1 MCGGNSLIEERDYK
15 AEIKAARE
23 NPVQLRKIAADIHQA
38 GGPQILMIRA
48 IQLAKAAEAGPHPL
62 GKVSEALGLPRPSG
76 LPLYRYKLAPG
87 TFERIER
94 KLSTGLQSELQHA
107 TLAPAFVLWAA
118 DWFRRSYQGG
128 LQRWADIENAL
139 RLRLPQDVWRDL
151 TDKGF
156 RAWRIEPLI
165 TNHGNQRLSNLARH
179 GGFPAAAMAN
189 GASWPRKFLERVIGE
204 LLGSDAQDIGS
215 AVVRCE
221 RNEYLLPP
229 IWRSPEMYA
238 ICGELALKIVEL
250 RAFADKAGPADDRPY
265 SARLDE
271 AYEDWRDELPM
282 TLDGAAAALIDT
294 LLEAK
299 KLSGSGSIRIA
310 RIMSGDGEVWRECLE
325 FHLDGRWDDKDQLLS
340 PEHHSRIFLQPSD
353 GLADRV
359 SGRLAYLEHEDANRW
374 IARPMRGEAAI
385 AFPFELPVTAEFH
398 ARGDRLTRSFVLPG
412 GKPVGAGLRVFER
425 RGTDDQ
431 RPAFALIGQGSGAF
445 RAEPVFID
453 APQDWSLRG
462 KDGNAEIEVEDFAF
476 APGRC
481 LYRCAGTIIAQKDN
495 GDRFLIRTGQ
505 SADRKD
511 RLSVIA
517 DTVSGLQT
525 PDGEQLYRHPLHAQV
540 SDGVSRRV
548 ASRGEVCWRIA
559 GDREWCEKLDAAG
572 PGLCEFAWLDGSTG
586 HVRDRLTALVLPADF
601 ELAQKNNGTFAE
613 IELKGW
619 DGEASLSGETPC
631 SKHRW
636 KIKVDPPRR
645 ALLTLRLA
653 FGLAPAFELTVPVR
667 SKEWIT
673 TWSGDLLP
681 RDAVIGLADLRD
693 TVARVPATSTLL
705 ADVRQHS
712 GAALKASWRIDGE
725 LGLSAL
731 RTDIAGLMRPLGI
744 DAQVRLDFHNGS
756 NDHWYV
762 TEFGNALEWE
772 PNGGLR
778 PRTAIIG
785 QDAKVCGRALGAP
798 EKELEFGKYDGLLSG
813 LGGQVI
819 HLPRLKGDWLVY
831 LREGPRVLTRPKF
844 IAGDPDDAIPHHR
857 LGRAMAQPLDLA
869 RQDLNALASEITHD
883 PTTTEANQ
891 TIQAVL
897 KLALSLNGLPPQTFE
912 IFGKLEEAGAL
923 APLLLYRCEEQ
934 HLSTILEVF
943 DGLCSSW
950 VLLPH
955 GAWDAAFQAQGQFLV
970 SRLDDPQWAITRIT
984 ERQNEIAAR
993 APQLAPLI
1001 CRTFSPAS
1009 WEEVRS
1015 HFTGHTSEGISTDTA
1030 AFNPFRPVFRD
1041 LLPQENFLE
1050 SLMRVLDA
1058 PFAAA
1063 LAAMG
1068 RIALDKVQT
1077 LTVKDV
1083 ERRHPAYFAKAYGYA
1098 LTELKNDH

>member
-1 MCGGNSLIEERDYK
+1 LKPERDYK
-15 AEIKAARE
+15 AEIEAARDDSE
-23 NPVQLRKIAADIHQA
+23 KLRKIAADIHKE

-76 LPLYRYKLAPG
+76 TPLYRYKIAPG
-87 TFERIER
+87 TFDRIEK
-94 KLSTGLQSELQHA
+94 KLASGLPFEAQHSA
-107 TLAPAFVLWAA
+107 LAPAFVLWAA

-139 RLRLPQDVWRDL
+139 GLRLAQDVWREL

-179 GGFPAAAMAN
+179 GGFPAAAMAS

-204 LLGSDAQDIGS
+204 LLGSDAQDIGK
-215 AVVRCE
+215 AVEICE

-229 IWRSPEMYA
+229 IWRSQEMYA

-250 RAFADKAGPADDRPY
+250 RAFADKEVPADDRPY
-265 SARLDE
+265 SARLDQ

-282 TLDGAAAALIDT
+282 TLDGAASALIDT

-299 KLSGSGSIRIA
+299 KLSSSGSIRIT
-310 RIMSGDGEVWRECLE
+310 RLMTRHEDGWRECLD
-325 FHLDGRWDDKDQLLS
+325 FHLDGRWEDRDQILS
-340 PEHHSRIFLQPSD
+340 PDAYSRIFLQPAD
-353 GLADRV
+353 GLADRI
-359 SGRLAYLEHEDANRW
+359 SGRLAYLEHEDRNRW
-374 IARPMRGEAAI
+374 IARPMRSEAAI
-385 AFPFELPVTAEFH
+385 AFPFELSVTAEFH
-398 ARGDRLTRSFVLPG
+398 SRGDRLTRSFVLPG
-412 GKPVGAGLRVFER
+412 GKSVGAGLRVFER
-425 RGTDDQ
+425 RGAEGQ
-431 RPAFALIGQGSGAF
+431 NASFALIGQGSGGY
-445 RAEPVFID
+445 RAERVFID
-453 APQDWSLRG
+453 APQNWSLRG
-462 KDGNAEIEVEDFAF
+462 KDETTEIEIEDFTF
-476 APGRC
+476 GQGRC
-481 LYRCAGTIIAQKDN
+481 VYQCAGTIIAEKNN

-517 DTVSGLQT
+517 NSISGLQT
-525 PDGEQLYRHPLHAQV
+525 PTGEPLYRHPLHAMV

-548 ASRGEVCWRIA
+548 AARGEVCWRIA
-559 GDREWCEKLDAAG
+559 GDRDWSDDLDTAG

-586 HVRDRLTALVLPADF
+586 HVRDRLTALVLPAGF
-601 ELAQKNNGTFAE
+601 ELAQKNNGTYSE

-619 DGEASLSGETPC
+619 DGEASLSGEIPC
-631 SKHRW
+631 SKHCW
-636 KIKVDPPRR
+636 KIKIDPPRR

-681 RDAVIGLADLRD
+681 RDAVIGLADLRNS
-693 TVARVPATSTLL
+693 VARVPATSTLL

-712 GAALKASWRIDGE
+712 GAALEASWRIDGE

-731 RTDIAGLMRPLGI
+731 RTDIAALMRPLGI

-778 PRTAIIG
+778 PRTAIVG

-798 EKELEFGKYDGLLSG
+798 EKELEFGPYDGLLSG

-831 LREGPRVLTRPKF
+831 LREGSRVLTRPKF
-844 IAGDPDDAIPHHR
+844 VAGDPDDAIPQHR

-869 RQDLNALASEITHD
+869 REDLNALASEIADD
-883 PTTTEANQ
+883 PTSTEANQ

-912 IFGKLEEAGAL
+912 IFGKLEVAGAL

-950 VLLPH
+950 VLLPQ

-970 SRLDDPQWAITRIT
+970 SRLDDPQWAITQIT

-1009 WEEVRS
+1009 WDEVRS

-1041 LLPQENFLE
+1041 LLPRENFLE

-1068 RIALDKVQT
+1068 RISLDKVQT